1 MSEIWQDALQ
11 QISGAIILIIVTLLG
26 VVGVELKKIF
36 EKYLDDLKKRN
47 AAETC
52 VEGVEQK
59 HPELHGEAKFAKCE
73 EYLCEMLDQK
83 NIASTELEREM
94 LIESAVLRMNGKTKK
109 AAKKAENKP
118 DNAEEV

>member
-1 MSEIWQDALQ
+1 MNDIWQDAIQ
-11 QISGAIILIIVTLLG
+11 QISAAIILIIVTILG

-36 EKYLDDLKKRN
+36 ENYINDLKKRN

-52 VEGVEQK
+52 VQGVEQK

-73 EYLCEMLDQK
+73 ENLCEMLDQK

-94 LIESAVLRMNGKTKK
+94 LIESAVLRMNAKNEKK
-109 AAKKAENKP
+109 SKKAENKP